1 MQFQIG
7 EYVTRKSYQHDVLF
21 QIVDLKQGNAT
32 LQGIQLRLIADAPV
46 EDLEKVEERTL
57 EKKRQDDRE
66 RIEHS
71 FQLFREEYQVM
82 KQKQNRE
89 LRDDVAYFQLPI
101 RVLHIDG
108 DEMYLKKCLQVYKRL
123 GLQAEGVHIEESQ
136 MPYEIAEHIKRIR
149 PNCLVVTG
157 HDAFKLKK
165 GEPSQGYYRN
175 SHYFAETI
183 RRARDLVPDLDDLV
197 IFAGACQ
204 SYFELLIQAG
214 ANFASVPERVNI
226 HALDPVYIMA
236 KVAYTSCFEKV
247 CIYEMIR
254 GTLTGLK
261 GIGGLET
268 KGLQRIGL
276 PYRTKDSVRKVN
288 MNDK

>member
-7 EYVTRKSYQHDVLF
+7 DYVTRKSYQHDVLF
-21 QIVDLKQGNAT
+21 QIVDLKEGNAT

-46 EDLEKVEERTL
+46 EDLERVEERTL
-57 EKKRQDDRE
+57 EERRRDDRK

-71 FQLFREEYQVM
+71 FQLFRQNYQVM
-82 KQKQNRE
+82 KQNRE

-101 RVLHIDG
+101 RVLHVDG
-108 DEMYLKKCLQVYKRL
+108 DEMYLKKCLQVYERL
-123 GLQAEGVHIEESQ
+123 GLQAEGMHIEESQ
-136 MPYEIAEHIKRIR
+136 MPYEIADHIKRIR
-149 PNCLVVTG
+149 PNCLVITG
-157 HDAFKLKK
+157 HDAFKFNK
-165 GEPSQGYYRN
+165 GGEQQGYYRN

-183 RRARDLVPDLDDLV
+183 RRARELVPDLDELV

-204 SYFELLIQAG
+204 SHFELLIHSG
-214 ANFASVPERVNI
+214 ANFASAPERVNI

-276 PYRTKDSVRKVN
+276 PYQTKGRVYEVSAYK
-288 MNDK
+288 K